1 MSELILSYPTEPT
14 YYSANAR
21 LIDEIYNSDDKI
33 AVKHERLYRYN
44 TSTISV
50 VNSHS
55 MSTENTN
62 NVFVITKKFIP
73 DDQLDTGWYDED
85 NIPF

>member
-1 MSELILSYPTEPT
+1 MSELILSYPTELT
-14 YYSANAR
+14 YYSSNAR
-21 LIDEIYNSDDKI
+21 LIDEIYNSDEKI
-33 AVKHERLYRYN
+33 AVKHERLYLYN
-44 TSTISV
+44 NSTISV
-50 VNSHS
+50 ANSHS

-62 NVFVITKKFIP
+62 NVFIITKKFIP